1 VSDEPTPGAAKRP
14 LCGKHGEEWLEWL
27 TAKQPPGA
35 VMLVGQAAAD
45 LTARSVADRQ
55 ARRAEEWRQVCR
67 QQTEMIAR
75 FCAEGRNC
83 GPSTPERVLA
93 LPMPDSSVGAT
104 TVRGYLCQVLAT
116 LWHEGESFSYYRP
129 FVGSYDRG
137 SMDQELIDALE
148 DSGQFGLSKDPR
160 NSGSSED
167 KARGLIAAAIRLL
180 GEGR

>member
-1 VSDEPTPGAAKRP
+1 MSDEPTPEAAKRP

-27 TAKQPPGA
+27 TAKQPPGP

-55 ARRAEEWRQVCR
+55 ARRAEEWRGVCR

-93 LPMPDSSVGAT
+93 LPMPDSSIGAT
-104 TVRGYLCQVLAT
+104 TVRGYLCQVLAA
-116 LWHEGESFSYYRP
+116 LWRQGELFNPSRP
-129 FVGSYDRG
+129 FGRDGSYG
-137 SMDQELIDALE
+137 YMDEELIIALE
-148 DSGQFGLSKDPR
+148 DSGQFGLSKHSD
-160 NSGSSED
+160 SSED
-167 KARGLIAAAIRLL
+167 KARKLIAAAIRYL
-180 GEGR
+180 GETR